1 MNSTKPLRPLSNV
14 AGHAGFQRA
23 PSLGMQVC
31 PPLSGLEVRDSSF
44 GEWLAAGGERRSRP
58 RSQTTEAD
66 LAKRG
71 QGANP
76 ESALDRL
83 QPALVRR

>member
-1 MNSTKPLRPLSNV
+1 M
-14 AGHAGFQRA
+14 
-23 PSLGMQVC
+23 
-31 PPLSGLEVRDSSF
+31 RDSSF

-71 QGANP
+71 QGASP